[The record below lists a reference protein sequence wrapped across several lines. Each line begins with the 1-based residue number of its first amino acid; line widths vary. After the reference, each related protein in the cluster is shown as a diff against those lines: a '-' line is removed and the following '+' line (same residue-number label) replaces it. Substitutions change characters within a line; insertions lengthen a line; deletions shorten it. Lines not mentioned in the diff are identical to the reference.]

1 MLIFEQEKDIADL
14 ILSSKASTSV
24 SVDIDE
30 SDLTTVLDDGAT
42 EETSISRLV
51 QSMRPKYI
59 AKHSFWMPAV
69 LVSAGPNKN
78 DDYFT
83 PEELWKARH
92 TPVNKPVNWQHNGE
106 ESSKKNEIIGVINN
120 STPVDKG
127 FEPAS
132 DPAALASIAIG
143 MFVWSSYFP
152 TYAGKIT
159 RGQEEGKLFVSMETL
174 FPNFNYVLKNIVTG
188 EETFVKRDEKTAGL
202 SRYLK
207 AFKGPGVI
215 KVPSGTTYRIYRQ
228 LEDLDFTA
236 VGFVDRPAN
245 DKSILLDSPQYSVAA
260 SAMSKASAEFIEML
274 ENSVLNNI
282 SEKGD
287 QMAETNS
294 TANVATASAED
305 FAQVK
310 AQYDALAAQMK
321 DMQAK
326 CEQAE
331 ASAQAMKVKCEEATA
346 SQKDMQAKCEQA
358 QAELAQAKQSS
369 QDWQTKCSAL
379 ESAVAGFTKD
389 KVMAARAAKIQTA
402 GIKDAGVISKLQS
415 LDEPSF
421 EAAFAAV
428 TSFTTAATDTV
439 TSLPNAATD
448 TVTSNAN
455 AAKAAE
461 VVADEVTLESDTS
474 KVDMAKASATPAVK
488 SIDLAKEQLTKLFS
502 K

>member
-127 FEPAS
+127 YEPAS
-132 DPAALASIAIG
+132 DPASLASIAIG

-159 RGQEEGKLFVSMETL
+159 KGQEEGKLFVSMETL
-174 FPNFNYVLKNIVTG
+174 FPNFNYVLRNIVTG

-202 SRYLK
+202 SRYLR

-305 FAQVK
+305 FAKVK
-310 AQYDALAAQMK
+310 AEYDALAAQMK

-331 ASAQAMKVKCEEATA
+331 ASAQAMKV
-346 SQKDMQAKCEQA
+346 QAEQA

-379 ESAVAGFTKD
+379 ESAVAGFTKE

-402 GIKDAGVISKLQS
+402 GIKDAGVVAKLQS
-415 LDEPSF
+415 LDETAF

-448 TVTSNAN
+448 TVTSNPN
-455 AAKAAE
+455 AAKASE
-461 VVADEVTLESDTS
+461 TVADEVVLENDTA
-474 KVDMAKASATPAVK
+474 KVDMAKASVTPVVK